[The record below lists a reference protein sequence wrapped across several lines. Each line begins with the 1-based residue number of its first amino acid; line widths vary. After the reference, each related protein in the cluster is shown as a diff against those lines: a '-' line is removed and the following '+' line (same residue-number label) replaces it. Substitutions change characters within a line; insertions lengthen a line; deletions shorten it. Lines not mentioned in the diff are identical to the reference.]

1 MQSMMLDWMLFI
13 LETISVIAVIISL
26 IYVARQI
33 RQNTEAMRDQAERDV
48 TLALQQFSTFFIH
61 EKDISRIFLA
71 GLQDPEALSPED
83 FLRFHAL
90 LSYLFSSFETALT
103 YHHRGMYNDEDQERY
118 GQTILELMK
127 NPGVQFWWQQNKVIY
142 SSAVQAYI
150 QQGEENS

>member
-1 MQSMMLDWMLFI
+1 MQSIMLDWMLFI

-61 EKDISRIFLA
+61 DNGITQIFLA
-71 GLQDPEALSPED
+71 GLQDAENLSPED
-83 FLRFHAL
+83 FMRFNAL
-90 LSYLFSSFETALT
+90 MSYLFSSFETSLT

-142 SSAVQAYI
+142 SSDVQAYI
-150 QQGEENS
+150 QRGIES